1 MNQQKIEQY
10 VAGKMDEAEA
20 FAFEQFCLL
29 NPDFARQV
37 EFEQRLK
44 GGLVQVARDSAAEF
58 VRADSGRR
66 WKIGIAASLLMFV
79 AANAYLWQRLHNT
92 QPHLLAA
99 VTAEAPHTVLS
110 MRLALVRGV
119 ESMAQLPDG
128 LVRVEIVGL
137 FDPDAR
143 YSVALDRPQQKQ
155 NVQSLGTLFDLHPA
169 SPMTLEILIDG
180 DQLESGSYSL
190 RVRKQASDEDPLDFS
205 FVKP

>member
-1 MNQQKIEQY
+1 
-10 VAGKMDEAEA
+10 
-20 FAFEQFCLL
+20 
-29 NPDFARQV
+29 
-37 EFEQRLK
+37 
-44 GGLVQVARDSAAEF
+44 
-58 VRADSGRR
+58 
-66 WKIGIAASLLMFV
+66 
-79 AANAYLWQRLHNT
+79 
-92 QPHLLAA
+92 
-99 VTAEAPHTVLS
+99 

-155 NVQSLGTLFDLHPA
+155 NVQSLGTLSDLHPA

>member
-10 VAGKMDEAEA
+10 VAGKMDEVEA
-20 FAFEQFCLL
+20 SAFEQFCLL

-44 GGLVQVARDSAAEF
+44 GGLAQVARGSTAEF
-58 VRADSGRR
+58 VRADSSRR
-66 WKIGIAASLLMFV
+66 WKIGIAASLLLFV
-79 AANAYLWQRLHNT
+79 AANGYLWQRLHYT

-99 VTAEAPHTVLS
+99 VTAESPSTVLS
-110 MRLALVRGV
+110 MRLALIRGV
-119 ESMAQLPDG
+119 DNMAQLPDG

-137 FDPDAR
+137 FDPAAH
-143 YSVALDRPQQKQ
+143 YSVALDRPEQKHD
-155 NVQSLGTLFDLHPA
+155 VKSLGTLFDLHPA
-169 SPMTLEILIDG
+169 SPVSLQILIDG
-180 DQLESGSYSL
+180 DQLEAGTYSL